1 MKKSVILFLLFLALN
16 SITPAQTKIE
26 NPKKPLNSHAGREM
40 SLEEIMQIN
49 DVGGEFFFKYPT
61 NLKVSANGFIFI
73 EDMNQLLQFDSEGK
87 FIRNF
92 YKKGQGP
99 GEMLSIGNVV
109 FHGDHLI
116 VHDSWSNKI
125 MLFYFNGERVD
136 EFRIRENTNLS
147 RFLLSRDDKYYF
159 LSSERPM
166 AEKTSI
172 VDLFQKIIRVS
183 EKGDEVEELTQFPT
197 KGYIVVGKQGS
208 RIFYDISSVITVPFR
223 DKYLFVSHTREY
235 LVKLYDVEND
245 KVIRSFNRK
254 YKRIKTLPDEKRR
267 GGASMGGKPVY
278 APRQKYKSDI
288 QNLLVYKDNLWV
300 VTSTKDKEG
309 KTLVDVYDIE
319 GKYIDNF
326 YIKLPEGLVKRY
338 HGDTS
343 MAVFGDY
350 IYILEKNRDETFSIK
365 KYRIEQKKEISI
377 F

>member
-1 MKKSVILFLLFLALN
+1 MKKSMILLLLVLALK

-26 NPKKPLNSHAGREM
+26 NPKKPLSSHAGREVT
-40 SLEEIMQIN
+40 LEEIMQIN
-49 DVGGEFFFKYPT
+49 DIGGEFYFKYPR
-61 NLKVSANGFIFI
+61 NLKVAVNGFIFI
-73 EDMNQLLQFDSEGK
+73 EDVNQLLQFDSEGN
-87 FIRNF
+87 FVRNF
-92 YKKGQGP
+92 FKKGQGP

-109 FHGDHLI
+109 FHGDHMI

-125 MLFYFNGERVD
+125 MCFDFNGERVD
-136 EFRIRENTNLS
+136 EFRIRENINLS
-147 RFLLSRDDKYYF
+147 RLLLSRLDKHYF

-183 EKGDEVEELTQFPT
+183 ERGDKIEELSPFPT

-208 RIFYDISSVITVPFR
+208 RIFYDISSVMAVPFR

-254 YKRIKTLPDEKRR
+254 YKRIKTPRDEKRR
-267 GGASMGGKPVY
+267 GGASIGRKPVN

-300 VTSTKDKEG
+300 VTSTKDEE
-309 KTLVDVYDIE
+309 KTLIDVYDFE
-319 GKYIDNF
+319 GKYNDNF
-326 YIKLPEGLVKRY
+326 YIKFPEGLVKRY

-343 MAVFGDY
+343 MAISEDY
-350 IYILEKNRDETFSIK
+350 IYILKKNKNETFSIK
-365 KYRIEQKKEISI
+365 KYKIEQKRN